1 MELESLV
8 AFSIVSELLFCLFAG
23 FLLGW
28 MIVLGTDT
36 TTSLKVKSGV
46 GFLFAAILFW
56 LAYSAPK
63 FLMTFYTFK
72 PYFLLLLAMA
82 MTYFYFDDPH
92 LNKKQMKASVTNVIF
107 VFIAAAI
114 LLLLLLFVLAL
125 VATLYSSWV

>member
-1 MELESLV
+1 MELESIV

-36 TTSLKVKSGV
+36 TTSLKVKTGV

-92 LNKKQMKASVTNVIF
+92 LNKKQIRISVTNIII
-107 VFIAAAI
+107 VFIAAILI
-114 LLLLLLFVLAL
+114 LLVILFIVLFA
-125 VATLYSSWV
+125 ARLYAVIG